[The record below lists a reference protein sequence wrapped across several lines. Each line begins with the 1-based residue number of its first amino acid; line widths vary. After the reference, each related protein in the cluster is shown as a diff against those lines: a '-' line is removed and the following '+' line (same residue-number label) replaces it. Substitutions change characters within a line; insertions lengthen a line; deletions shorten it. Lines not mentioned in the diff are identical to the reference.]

1 MNSAT
6 DHDDSL
12 LLPIR
17 LLLCTLLALLL
28 QAPLQAADDF
38 TWEIDLDSALK
49 KAVETQKP
57 LLIVMHT
64 STEPASLRML
74 NQVYRDAKVRSRMS
88 DFVVLP
94 TCMDQHAEEMK
105 KVNGEERPVSIL
117 FGKVDCKTL
126 MQNER
131 EVRSRF
137 FDSSTV
143 KVPQHIVV
151 DVQTGGEWR
160 ILHQKVYEL
169 SKSKLLD
176 FLDKAVVSHGA
187 LRVKG
192 LPDHLKKLF
201 TAIRKG
207 SDEERNDA
215 VKSILRFKNNRI
227 SDLLFPAIQKLGK
240 EKDRAECI
248 RSMGYAEFTYAA
260 GVAMRWLAD
269 KSSHITNCA
278 VVTLEEMKA
287 VEAMQP
293 LLDLFPGTK
302 EKELKKDILRALGP
316 CGAGNGSAK
325 KLLLEFV
332 ASKEE
337 IFRMAAY
344 LSLGHFLDDPEVAN
358 IMKERYKA
366 ERGKAVVKTALVW
379 AFRHSRSVTLADEL
393 EELVAKERNAQI
405 KIVAQAAARIMR
417 GEYMEYDSQL
427 RNALRSLYSRDKIVR
442 NEIKEWGKEKGNS
455 RGGARGGRGGRR
467 R

>member
-1 MNSAT
+1 
-6 DHDDSL
+6 
-12 LLPIR
+12 
-17 LLLCTLLALLL
+17 
-28 QAPLQAADDF
+28 
-38 TWEIDLDSALK
+38 
-49 KAVETQKP
+49 
-57 LLIVMHT
+57 
-64 STEPASLRML
+64 
-74 NQVYRDAKVRSRMS
+74 
-88 DFVVLP
+88 
-94 TCMDQHAEEMK
+94 
-105 KVNGEERPVSIL
+105 
-117 FGKVDCKTL
+117 
-126 MQNER
+126 
-131 EVRSRF
+131 
-137 FDSSTV
+137 
-143 KVPQHIVV
+143 
-151 DVQTGGEWR
+151 
-160 ILHQKVYEL
+160 
-169 SKSKLLD
+169 
-176 FLDKAVVSHGA
+176 
-187 LRVKG
+187 
-192 LPDHLKKLF
+192 
-201 TAIRKG
+201 
-207 SDEERNDA
+207 
-215 VKSILRFKNNRI
+215 
-227 SDLLFPAIQKLGK
+227 
-240 EKDRAECI
+240 
-248 RSMGYAEFTYAA
+248 
-260 GVAMRWLAD
+260 
-269 KSSHITNCA
+269 
-278 VVTLEEMKA
+278 MKA